1 MELRKLRY
9 FVMVAESGSISRA
22 SSRLGIAQPT
32 LTRQIQALEED
43 LKCPLFYRHGRG
55 IALTQAGERL
65 YSTLD
70 PMLTTFDQV
79 RREILEESTV
89 PSGSVRFGIP
99 PSIGSTI
106 AAPLAIRFREAC
118 PDVHLHVIEAFSGTL
133 LEWVEQGTIDL
144 GVLYDARR
152 SRSMHVQ
159 TALDENLYLIDRPS
173 KEISDQPATVADI
186 RADSLILP
194 GTGHGLRRVI
204 DAMFQ
209 QTGTRIQP
217 KLVIDSVP
225 ALKQMVELSGAQ
237 TILPYG
243 GVYREVQEGRL
254 VARQFDIDGIRARLV
269 LATALHSPVTKA
281 TRILIG
287 IAQDEIARCIEKG
300 ILRGRAG
307 NAPPVP

>member
-9 FVMVAESGSISRA
+9 FVAVAESGSISRA

-43 LKCPLFYRHGRG
+43 LKCLLFYRHGRG
-55 IALTQAGERL
+55 IALTKAGERL

-70 PMLTTFDQV
+70 PMLIEFDQV
-79 RREILEESTV
+79 RQEILEESSV
-89 PSGSVRFGIP
+89 PSGTVRFGIP

-106 AAPLAIRFREAC
+106 VAPLAIRFRESC
-118 PDVHLHVIEAFSGTL
+118 PDVHLHVVEAFSGTL
-133 LEWVEQGTIDL
+133 LEWIEQGTIDL
-144 GVLYDARR
+144 GILYDARR

-159 TALDENLYLIDRPS
+159 TVLDENLYLIDRPGNAAGNQTAGI
-173 KEISDQPATVADI
+173 EDI
-186 RADSLILP
+186 RFDSLVLP

-209 QTGTRIQP
+209 QTGTKTQP
-217 KLVIDSVP
+217 KLEIDSVP

-237 TILPYG
+237 TILPFG

-254 VARQFDIDGIRARLV
+254 VARRLDIEGVSAKLV
-269 LATALHSPVTKA
+269 LATALHRPVTKA
-281 TRILIG
+281 TRMLIE
-287 IAQDEIARCIEKG
+287 IVQVEIARCVENG

-307 NAPPVP
+307 NVLGA